1 MAYEIEERHG
11 AGESG
16 EIRNRSVRPDKW
28 KSSCFP
34 FLTIADRRPMVTR
47 LCQPRKPI
55 SIFFPGHFHLSIETY
70 DTFDHRRFLTA
81 KIKKVPFNLSF
92 VHFGKFLLTKKEFSF
107 TDTKKKKKR
116 RGVERFFQSQRRRSI
131 RFLLLL
137 IVALR

>member
-70 DTFDHRRFLTA
+70 DTFDHPRFLTA
-81 KIKKVPFNLSF
+81 KIKKVPFNSF
-92 VHFGKFLLTKKEFSF
+92 RTKKEFSF
-107 TDTKKKKKR
+107 TDMKKKKKR
-116 RGVERFFQSQRRRSI
+116 RGVGRFFQSERRRSI

>member
-81 KIKKVPFNLSF
+81 KIKKVPFNSF
-92 VHFGKFLLTKKEFSF
+92 RSFWEVSSYEERIFLYRYEEEEEE
-107 TDTKKKKKR
+107 KR
-116 RGVERFFQSQRRRSI
+116 RGT
-131 RFLLLL
+131 FLP
-137 IVALR
+137 VGA

>member
-1 MAYEIEERHG
+1 MVYEIEERHG

-34 FLTIADRRPMVTR
+34 FLTITDRRPMVTR

-70 DTFDHRRFLTA
+70 DTFDHRRFLTV
-81 KIKKVPFNLSF
+81 KIKKVALNSF
-92 VHFGKFLLTKKEFSF
+92 RSFWEVSSYEERIFFYRDKEEEEEE
-107 TDTKKKKKR
+107 KR
-116 RGVERFFQSQRRRSI
+116 RAT
-131 RFLLLL
+131 FLP
-137 IVALR
+137 VGA

>member
-1 MAYEIEERHG
+1 MAYEIEERHR

-81 KIKKVPFNLSF
+81 KIKKVPFNSF
-92 VHFGKFLLTKKEFSF
+92 RSFWEVSSYEERIFLYRYEEEEEEKSV
-107 TDTKKKKKR
+107 
-116 RGVERFFQSQRRRSI
+116 GRFFQSERRRSI

>member
-81 KIKKVPFNLSF
+81 KIKKVPFNSF
-92 VHFGKFLLTKKEFSF
+92 RSFWEVSSYEERIFLYRYEEEEEE
-107 TDTKKKKKR
+107 KR
-116 RGVERFFQSQRRRSI
+116 HGT
-131 RFLLLL
+131 FLP
-137 IVALR
+137 VGA